1 MIYITGDTH
10 RDFRWVEH
18 LCRNFSVTVDDVLV
32 ILGDVGINF
41 FGDPKDTNLKNQLAK
56 LPLTLL
62 CVHGNHEIR
71 PNTIKGYKETKH
83 FDGVVYQQAKYPN
96 ILFAKCGEIYT
107 LAGKK
112 CLVVGGAYSV
122 DKFDRLKDNPPYWW
136 EDEQPSDKIKQHTQ
150 TQLERVNWKV
160 DYVFSH
166 TCPLSDTPYED
177 LVFSSRS
184 QILIDK
190 STEEWLE
197 SIKNKLTYTKW
208 YCGHFHINKPRDKMQ
223 FLYKDII
230 LMER

>member
-10 RDFRWVEH
+10 RDFRRVEF
-18 LCRNFSVTVDDVLV
+18 LCREFTITADDVLV
-32 ILGDVGINF
+32 ILGDAGINF
-41 FGDPKDTNLKNQLAK
+41 FGDPQDASLKSELAQ

-62 CVHGNHEIR
+62 CIHGNHEMR
-71 PNTIKGYKETKH
+71 PEKIKGYEEARH
-83 FDGVVYQQAKYPN
+83 FGGVVYRQALYPN
-96 ILFAKCGEIYT
+96 LLFAKCGETYE

-112 CLVVGGAYSV
+112 CLVLGGAYSV
-122 DKFDRLKDNPPYWW
+122 DKFDRLKMNPPCWW
-136 EDEQPSDKIKQHTQ
+136 EDEQPSDEIKKHAEA
-150 TQLERVNWKV
+150 QLTEENWTV

-177 LVFSSRS
+177 LIFSPKS
-184 QILIDK
+184 QMFIDK